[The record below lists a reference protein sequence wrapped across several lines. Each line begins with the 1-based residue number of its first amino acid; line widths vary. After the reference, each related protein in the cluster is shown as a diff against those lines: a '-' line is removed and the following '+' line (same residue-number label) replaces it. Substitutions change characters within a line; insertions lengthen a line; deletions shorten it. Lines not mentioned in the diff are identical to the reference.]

1 MTIEALSKINEL
13 LSSVCDYEYGGW
25 SKSPIPFPFFVGEY
39 NEIGEEAEDGR
50 METDFVLT
58 GTGRSL
64 LELEKARET
73 IKRTIEANER
83 MILPSGNG
91 LALFYSNALSVPT
104 DNEDL
109 YRIQINIQV
118 YEWRTE

>member
-13 LSSVCDYEYGGW
+13 LSRVCNYEYGDW
-25 SKSPIPFPFFVGEY
+25 SKSPITFPFFVGEQ
-39 NEIGEEAEDGR
+39 NEVGEETEDGR
-50 METDFVLT
+50 METDFILT
-58 GTGRSL
+58 GTGRTLLSL
-64 LELEKARET
+64 ESAREN
-73 IKRTIEANER
+73 IRRTIEANER

-91 LALFYSNALSVPT
+91 LALFYSNSIAVPT

-118 YEWRTE
+118 YEWRTD

>member
-25 SKSPIPFPFFVGEY
+25 SKSPIPFPFFVGEQ
-39 NEIGEEAEDGR
+39 NEVGEPMEDGR
-50 METDFVLT
+50 METDFILT

-83 MILPSGNG
+83 MILPSGTG
-91 LALFYSNALSVPT
+91 LALFYSNAMAVPT